1 MTRIDFY
8 ANVPDTMRTLSQ
20 LCAKALDRGMRVLIA
35 TEGPAMTE
43 MVDRQLWTHASTG
56 FLPHVRAGHRLA
68 GVTPVVLDHELNAID
83 RDELLINLRPEP
95 PEVFSRFQRLVEIVS
110 TDAAAIAAGRARYRF
125 YRDRGYELQ
134 SHDLG
139 KT

>member
-8 ANVPDTMRTLSQ
+8 ANVPDTMRTLSL
-20 LCAKALDRGMRVLIA
+20 LCAKALDRGMRVLVA

-43 MVDRQLWTHASTG
+43 AVDRQLWTHAPTG

-68 GVTPVVLDHELNAID
+68 GITPVVLDHELATID

-110 TDAAAIAAGRARYRF
+110 TDAAAIAAGRSRYRF

-139 KT
+139 KA

>member
-8 ANVPDTMRTLSQ
+8 ANVPDTMRALSQ
-20 LCAKALDRGMRVLIA
+20 LCAKALDRGMRVLVA

-43 MVDRQLWTHASTG
+43 AVDRQLWTHVATG

-68 GVTPVVLDHELNAID
+68 GVTPVVLDHELTDID

-110 TDAAAIAAGRARYRF
+110 TDAAGIAAGRARYRF

-139 KT
+139 KA

>member
-20 LCAKALDRGMRVLIA
+20 LCAKALDRGMRVLVA

-43 MVDRQLWTHASTG
+43 AVDRQLWTQAATG
-56 FLPHVRAGHRLA
+56 FLPHVPAGHRLA
-68 GVTPVVLDHELNAID
+68 SVTPVVLDHELVEID
-83 RDELLINLRPEP
+83 RDELLINLRTDP

-110 TDAAAIAAGRARYRF
+110 TDAERVAAGRSRYRF
-125 YRDRGYELQ
+125 YRDRGYEMQ
-134 SHDLG
+134 THDLG
-139 KT
+139 KS

>member
-8 ANVPDTMRTLSQ
+8 ANVPDAMRTLSQ
-20 LCAKALDRGMRVLIA
+20 LCAKAIDRGMRVLVA
-35 TEGPAMTE
+35 TDGPAMTE
-43 MVDRQLWTHASTG
+43 SVDRHLWTHAATG

-68 GVTPVVLDHELNAID
+68 GVTPVVLDHELIEID

-110 TDAAAIAAGRARYRF
+110 TDAAVVAAGRSRYRF
-125 YRDRGYELQ
+125 YRERGYELQ
-134 SHDLG
+134 FHDLG
-139 KT
+139 KS